1 MRSRVRVDLL
11 IGLRWRNAASSPELF
26 VWTCR
31 CRAAVSVPTRR
42 LGDES
47 EAEGQRASTVRG
59 ESKSKAGA
67 LHLLLITPLRPPPR
81 ATSLPLRVCV
91 CDLVCLRM
99 PLPAYYTVSDVAV
112 ASQGRRGLGGQK
124 NEMKSDAAA
133 RSRRTC
139 APALGPSAAVRTAS
153 QCPRPVRPVCPSWVT
168 S

>member
-31 CRAAVSVPTRR
+31 CPAAVSVPTRR

-47 EAEGQRASTVRG
+47 EAEDQRASTVRG
-59 ESKSKAGA
+59 ESKSIAGA
-67 LHLLLITPLRPPPR
+67 LHLLLITPLRSLPQ
-81 ATSLPLRVCV
+81 ATSLPLRVC
-91 CDLVCLRM
+91 DLVCLCM
-99 PLPAYYTVSDVAV
+99 PLPAYYTIRDFAV
-112 ASQGRRGLGGQK
+112 ASQGRQGLSGQK

-133 RSRRTC
+133 RSKRTC
-139 APALGPSAAVRTAS
+139 APALGPSAVVHTAS
-153 QCPRPVRPVCPSWVT
+153 QCPRPIRPVCPSWVT

>member
-1 MRSRVRVDLL
+1 MRVDLL

-47 EAEGQRASTVRG
+47 EAEDQRASTVRG

-67 LHLLLITPLRPPPR
+67 LHLLLITPLRSPPR
-81 ATSLPLRVCV
+81 ATSLPLRVC
-91 CDLVCLRM
+91 DLVCLCM
-99 PLPAYYTVSDVAV
+99 PLPAYYAIRDFAV
-112 ASQGRRGLGGQK
+112 ASQGRRGLSGQK

-133 RSRRTC
+133 RSKRTC